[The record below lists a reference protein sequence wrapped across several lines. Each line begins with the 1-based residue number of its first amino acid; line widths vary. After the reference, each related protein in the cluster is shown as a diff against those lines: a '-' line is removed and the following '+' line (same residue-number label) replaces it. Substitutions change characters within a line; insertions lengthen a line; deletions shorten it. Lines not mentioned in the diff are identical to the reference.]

1 MKLFKVT
8 IPIAGFLRLIVR
20 AENKE
25 AAIVEALKHEIGG
38 LDDGEVHWHK
48 PEAVEHQNNHR

>member
-8 IPIAGFLRLIVR
+8 IPIAGFLRLLVK

-48 PEAVEHQNNHR
+48 PEAVENE